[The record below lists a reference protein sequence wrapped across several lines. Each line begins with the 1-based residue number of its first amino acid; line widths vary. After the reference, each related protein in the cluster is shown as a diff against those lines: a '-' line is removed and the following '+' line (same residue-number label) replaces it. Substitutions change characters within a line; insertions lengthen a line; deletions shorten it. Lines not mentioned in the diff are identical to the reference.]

1 LKFIKKITETQLFKI
16 SSLNSLS
23 VILKIGVGL
32 VTSKL
37 LAVFVG
43 PGGMALVGNLRNF
56 MTSLES
62 ISTLGFQNGI
72 VKYVAETQTKNEFSP
87 NEKWVPEN
95 PNLNTFS
102 EESEKDQSELQK
114 IMATVFI
121 SLLFVAMLLS
131 GGLFFLATYFSSHI
145 FGNSWDFSV
154 VFKVLA
160 LALPWYAVSLFFVSV
175 INGLGQ
181 FKKVIWIT
189 ILGNAIGLLV
199 SLVLIWNYKT
209 LGALL
214 AIVVTPALLFFVTFY
229 FINKEISVFKAI
241 RLQYFDFKI
250 IKNLSSYSLMA
261 LVSSVLGPL
270 VLLEIRK
277 NVIASV
283 GLDAAGY
290 WETITRISSY
300 YMLFA
305 STILSV
311 YFLPKLANAKNNGET
326 KTVFWSYYKSILPLF
341 IVGLTMIYFLR
352 FFIVEL
358 LFTKE
363 FLPVASMFFW
373 QLVGDILKVTFLIL
387 GYQLFAKKLTLAFII
402 SEIASLA
409 VLYFLSNYLILFFGI
424 QGVLIAQV
432 LDNLIYLLV
441 LVVYFRKSLF

>member
-1 LKFIKKITETQLFKI
+1 MFKI

-23 VILKIGVGL
+23 VIFKIGVGL

-43 PGGMALVGNLRNF
+43 PSGMALVGNLRNF

-72 VKYVAETQTKNEFSP
+72 VKYVTECDNDK
-87 NEKWVPEN
+87 
-95 PNLNTFS
+95 
-102 EESEKDQSELQK
+102 SELQK
-114 IMATVFI
+114 IIATVFI
-121 SLLFVAMLLS
+121 SLLIVAIGLS
-131 GGLFFLATYFSSHI
+131 GILFFFATYWNNQI
-145 FGNSWDFSV
+145 FGTHFDYSF

-175 INGLGQ
+175 INGFGQ
-181 FKKVIWIT
+181 FKTVIWIT
-189 ILGNAIGLLV
+189 VLGNVIGLLA
-199 SLVLIWNYKT
+199 SLVLIWNYQT

-214 AIVVTPALLFFVTFY
+214 AIVASPSLSFFVSFY
-229 FINKEISVFKAI
+229 FVNKEIPFLKAI
-241 RLQYFDFKI
+241 RVHYFDFKI

-270 VLLEIRK
+270 VFLVIRK
-277 NVIASV
+277 NVIVAV
-283 GLDAAGY
+283 GIDQAGY
-290 WETITRISSY
+290 WETMTRISSY
-300 YMLFA
+300 YMLFVG
-305 STILSV
+305 TILSV
-311 YFLPKLANAKNNGET
+311 YFLPKLASAKSNSET
-326 KTVFWSYYKSILPLF
+326 KTIFWSYYKSILPLF
-341 IVGLTMIYFLR
+341 IVGLSLIYTFR

-373 QLVGDILKVTFLIL
+373 QLTGDILKVAFLIL
-387 GYQLFAKKLTLAFII
+387 GYQFYAKKLTLAFII

-409 VLYFLSNYLILFFGI
+409 VLYFLSNYLIQIFGI
-424 QGVLIAQV
+424 QGVLIAQA

>member
-1 LKFIKKITETQLFKI
+1 LKFVKNITRTQLFKI

-37 LAVFVG
+37 LAIFVG
-43 PGGMALVGNLRNF
+43 PSGMALVGNLRNF

-72 VKYVAETQTKNEFSP
+72 IKYVAE
-87 NEKWVPEN
+87 NEKDKTE
-95 PNLNTFS
+95 F
-102 EESEKDQSELQK
+102 QK
-114 IMATVFI
+114 LITTVFI
-121 SLLFVAMLLS
+121 SLLLVAIVLS
-131 GGLFFLATYFSSHI
+131 GILFFFATHWNNQI
-145 FGNSWDFSV
+145 FGTHFEYSF

-175 INGLGQ
+175 INGLGL

-214 AIVVTPALLFFVTFY
+214 AIVVSPALLFLVSFY
-229 FINKEISVFKAI
+229 FVNKELSFLNTI
-241 RLQYFDFKI
+241 RLQVFDFKI

-261 LVSSVLGPL
+261 LVSSVFGPL
-270 VLLEIRK
+270 VFLAIRK
-277 NVIASV
+277 NVIVTV
-283 GLDAAGY
+283 GIDQAGY
-290 WETITRISSY
+290 WETMTRISSY
-300 YMLFA
+300 YMLFV

-311 YFLPKLANAKNNGET
+311 YFLPKLASAKNNGET
-326 KTVFWSYYKSILPLF
+326 KIVFWSYYKSILPLF
-341 IVGLTMIYFLR
+341 VVGLAMIYGLR

-358 LFTKE
+358 LFTKT
-363 FLPVASMFFW
+363 FLPVTDLFFW
-373 QLVGDILKVTFLIL
+373 QLVGDLLKVAFLIL
-387 GYQLFAKKLTLAFII
+387 GYQFFAKKLTVAFIL

-409 VLYFLSNYLILFFGI
+409 VLYLFSIYFIQVYGI

-432 LDNLIYLLV
+432 LDNFIYLSV
-441 LVVYFRKSLF
+441 LIVYFRKTLF

>member
-1 LKFIKKITETQLFKI
+1 LNFIKNITQTQLFKI

-43 PGGMALVGNLRNF
+43 PSGMALVGNLRNF

-72 VKYVAETQTKNEFSP
+72 VKYVAECDND
-87 NEKWVPEN
+87 
-95 PNLNTFS
+95 
-102 EESEKDQSELQK
+102 KDNSELQK
-114 IMATVFI
+114 IMSTVFI
-121 SLLFVAMLLS
+121 SLFLVAIGLS
-131 GGLFFLATYFSSHI
+131 GILFFLATYWNNQI
-145 FGNSWDFSV
+145 FGNHYNYSSV
-154 VFKVLA
+154 FQVLA
-160 LALPWYAVSLFFVSV
+160 LALPWYAVSLFLVSV
-175 INGLGQ
+175 INGLGR

-199 SLVLIWNYKT
+199 SLVLIWNCKT

-214 AIVVTPALLFFVTFY
+214 SIVVTPALLFLVSFY
-229 FINKEISVFKAI
+229 FVNKEIPFFKTI
-241 RLQYFDFKI
+241 RLGYFDFKI

-261 LVSSVLGPL
+261 LVSSVFGPL
-270 VLLEIRK
+270 VFLAIRK
-277 NVIASV
+277 NVIATV
-283 GLDAAGY
+283 GIDQAGY
-290 WETITRISSY
+290 WETMTRISSY
-300 YMLFA
+300 YMLFVG
-305 STILSV
+305 TILSV
-311 YFLPKLANAKNNGET
+311 FFLPKLASAKTNGET
-326 KTVFWSYYKSILPLF
+326 KTVFLSYYKSILPPF
-341 IVGLTMIYFLR
+341 IVGISLIYALR

-373 QLVGDILKVTFLIL
+373 QLVGDVLKVAFLIL
-387 GYQLFAKKLTLAFII
+387 GYQFFAKKLTVAFII

-409 VLYFLSNYLILFFGI
+409 ILYFLSNYLIQFFGI

-432 LDNLIYLLV
+432 LDNFIYLSV
-441 LVVYFRKSLF
+441 LVVYFRRSLF